1 MAALTMSE
9 ELLQY
14 FTKLPE
20 QDQREVISIV
30 KNYVEDE
37 NEKPQTIEEYN
48 RELEEAV
55 AEVERGEFVTHEE
68 VMRHYLTS
76 THG

>member
-20 QDQREVISIV
+20 QNQREVISIV

-37 NEKPQTIEEYN
+37 NERPQTIEEYN
-48 RELEEAV
+48 RELEEAD
-55 AEVERGEFVTHEE
+55 AEIEAGNFVTHEE
-68 VMRHYLTS
+68 VVKHFENRRK
-76 THG
+76 